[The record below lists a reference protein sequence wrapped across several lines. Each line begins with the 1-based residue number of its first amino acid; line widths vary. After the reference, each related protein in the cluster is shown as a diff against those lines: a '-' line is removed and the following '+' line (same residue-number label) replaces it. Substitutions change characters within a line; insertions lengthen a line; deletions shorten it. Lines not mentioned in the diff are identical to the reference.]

1 MSGYGTAGLGAGIHW
16 LESGA
21 QGVVEGVEHLFQAGP
36 QGSATTGHQLSV
48 QTWGCGPL
56 ERRRAWQELRP
67 AREHRKPL
75 PGAAVTEDGNVN
87 GGWGLWTPSQTELR
101 GPERP
106 RPQQR
111 RGPQTPGPQLPEQG
125 LGQGWQVLW
134 FQDSLGPLWAPAMGP
149 RAELRLAPGCLRA
162 PASLP
167 SALVACLCQRVK
179 GVRRGKVPIDRQG
192 NSGPRSQSGGQSR
205 GLAASA
211 PHSQRCFPFG

>member
-75 PGAAVTEDGNVN
+75 PGAAVTEDGNVD
-87 GGWGLWTPSQTELR
+87 GGWGL
-101 GPERP
+101 
-106 RPQQR
+106 
-111 RGPQTPGPQLPEQG
+111 
-125 LGQGWQVLW
+125 
-134 FQDSLGPLWAPAMGP
+134 
-149 RAELRLAPGCLRA
+149 
-162 PASLP
+162 
-167 SALVACLCQRVK
+167 
-179 GVRRGKVPIDRQG
+179 
-192 NSGPRSQSGGQSR
+192 
-205 GLAASA
+205 
-211 PHSQRCFPFG
+211 